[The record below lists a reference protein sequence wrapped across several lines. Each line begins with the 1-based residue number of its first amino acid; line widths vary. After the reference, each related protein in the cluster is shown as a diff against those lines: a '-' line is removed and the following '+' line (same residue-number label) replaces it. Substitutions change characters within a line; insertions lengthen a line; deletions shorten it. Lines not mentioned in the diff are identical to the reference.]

1 MSCFGGNISPDIP
14 SNCCTAN
21 TLCKFDGNMRNVVS
35 EPIYVQKVYDAI
47 LFNLQGLKTVSGQCF
62 RPRIPCGH
70 KIKRV
75 LDIRCRKYF
84 CPEDIDDPKNLTI
97 ETETTISG
105 AHFVEKCGK
114 PITVIGPDG
123 TPSEK
128 IIYADTTT
136 CDEEGKGTSVFGTQ
150 NIKITGNVIVEMDV
164 LIVDRCDC
172 ESTLTLTA
180 NVPVATCTPLL
191 LTNFFEICI
200 PSTINSAF
208 LPRFT
213 EFCNVNCEVRLATN
227 SSCRYL
233 ATDCE
238 SGFVKA
244 NLIIALCVTCE
255 KKIVVPVQLCVLSTG
270 FVQLSPQMSPIC
282 SSFPQLFPD
291 QIDEESQCRL
301 RSAEEDNEESSSTS
315 TTSTD

>member
-1 MSCFGGNISPDIP
+1 MSCFGGNISPDVMP
-14 SNCCTAN
+14 NNCCTAN
-21 TLCKFDGNMRNVVS
+21 TLCKFDGNMRNVIS

-47 LFNLQGLKTVSGQCF
+47 LFNLQGLKTVSGQTF
-62 RPRIPCGH
+62 RPRIPSGFR
-70 KIKRV
+70 IKKV
-75 LDIRCRKYF
+75 LDIRCKKFF
-84 CPEDIDDPKNLTI
+84 CPEDVDDPKNLAI
-97 ETETTISG
+97 ETDTTISG
-105 AHFVEKCGK
+105 AKFVEKDNC
-114 PITVIGPDG
+114 PIKVFGPDG
-123 TPSEK
+123 TDSEK
-128 IIYADTTT
+128 IIYADTTD
-136 CDEEGKGTSVFGTQ
+136 CDDQGKGTSVFGTQ

-172 ESTLTLTA
+172 ENTLTLCA
-180 NVPVATCTPLL
+180 NVPIATTTPLL

-200 PSTINSAF
+200 PSTMNTAF

-227 SSCRYL
+227 NSCRDL
-233 ATDCE
+233 VTDTE
-238 SGFVKA
+238 SGFVRA

-291 QIDEESQCRL
+291 QIDEESQCRCNCP
-301 RSAEEDNEESSSTS
+301 EECEDESTTS